1 MFKFRECSPAGV
13 LSCTFRRRFTKAS
26 NADFQ
31 LTKLRISF
39 FIAYYLVKYF
49 TDEVVF
55 SVKNPLSPVFPLP
68 PNDFFEPPHT
78 IRSLFAIRS
87 LLRGGWLGVGWGLP
101 GGCLGVPRGPSLPTP
116 RQPPLNPLSTP
127 TEIPLIS
134 EWVVYT
140 FRNCSEGMNCKNR
153 NKPGGMRS
161 KRRFS
166 SCKAG

>member
-13 LSCTFRRRFTKAS
+13 LSHAVRRRFTKAS

-39 FIAYYLVKYF
+39 FITYYLVKYF
-49 TDEVVF
+49 TDNVVF
-55 SVKNPLSPVFPLP
+55 SVKNPLFPVFPLP
-68 PNDFFEPPHT
+68 PNGLFEPPNT
-78 IRSLFAIRS
+78 IGSLFAIRS
-87 LLRGGWLGVGWGLP
+87 LLR

-140 FRNCSEGMNCKNR
+140 FRNCSEGMTCKNR

-166 SCKAG
+166 SYKTG

>member
-13 LSCTFRRRFTKAS
+13 LSHAVRRRFTKAS

-39 FIAYYLVKYF
+39 FITYYLVKDF
-49 TDEVVF
+49 TDDAVF

-116 RQPPLNPLSTP
+116 RQPPGNPHWNPSDQWMGCIHIQELLRRDDLQKPKQTGRDEEQ
-127 TEIPLIS
+127 TEVFIL
-134 EWVVYT
+134 
-140 FRNCSEGMNCKNR
+140 
-153 NKPGGMRS
+153 
-161 KRRFS
+161 
-166 SCKAG
+166 

>member
-13 LSCTFRRRFTKAS
+13 LSHTFRRRFTKAS

-116 RQPPLNPLSTP
+116 RQPPGNPHWNPSDQWMGCIHIQKLLRRDEQQKLKQTGKDQEQ
-127 TEIPLIS
+127 TEVFIL
-134 EWVVYT
+134 
-140 FRNCSEGMNCKNR
+140 
-153 NKPGGMRS
+153 
-161 KRRFS
+161 
-166 SCKAG
+166 